1 MARIERFEDIIAW
14 QKARELNK
22 LVYSVTQQG
31 QFAKDFDLTRQIRRC
46 SISILSNIAEGFE
59 RKSVKQ
65 FLYFLNIAKASAAE
79 LRAQLYVANDLNYIT
94 NETTEDLMARVTSVS
109 KMISGLMKYLQ
120 NSNGEVKE
128 EISEYSANFQTLE
141 LSNFSE

>member
-22 LVYSVTQQG
+22 LIYSVTQQG

-59 RKSVKQ
+59 RSSVKQ
-65 FLYFLNIAKASAAE
+65 FLFFLNIAKASAAE

-94 NETTEDLMARVTSVS
+94 NETTEDMMARVISVS

-120 NSNGEVKE
+120 NSSGEVKE
-128 EISEYSANFQTLE
+128 EVPEYSANFQTLE